1 MILTLSGY
9 EGSGKSTLVNMLKEK
24 NNFLVVPET
33 ARLLIPLENTV
44 FEESRDELSYKSFI
58 AYLGSSHFI
67 FENNLAEKNSVV
79 FDRNI
84 IDSLTYLELY
94 SDQNIDISKLQDYID
109 MFLEDKDQKT
119 LYDEVL
125 LLNHSTNKDYIR
137 DTIMADNVRLYSDS
151 PDKYLE
157 KAKQWQDI
165 YMSKYDQLKNI
176 GKRLN
181 IVQSY
186 PDNINVK
193 NDVNNILKTSERKV
207 KKRLKMK

>member
-9 EGSGKSTLVNMLKEK
+9 EGSGKSTLVEMLKEK

-44 FEESRDELSYKSFI
+44 FEESKDELSYKSFI

-94 SDQNIDISKLQDYID
+94 SDQNIDLVKLQDYID
-109 MFLEDKDQKT
+109 MFLEDKNQKT

-125 LLNHSTNKDYIR
+125 LLNHSKDKDYIR
-137 DTIMADNVRLYSDS
+137 NTIMADDVRLYSDS
-151 PDKYLE
+151 PNKYLE
-157 KAKQWQDI
+157 KAKEWQDI
-165 YMSKYDQLKNI
+165 YISKYDQLKNI
-176 GKRLN
+176 GKRLSV
-181 IVQSY
+181 IQSY
-186 PDNINVK
+186 PDNLNVK
-193 NDVNNILKTSERKV
+193 EDLNKVLKTSEKKV
-207 KKRLKMK
+207 RKRLKMK